1 MCEFCLDSL
10 GVSRIWT
17 CQGTF
22 WMACVQTFDSSDI
35 FVSRDRKELIGI
47 KVLFNIGYAG
57 GEQIDLLGAGRQHGW
72 PQGFIRALDV
82 G

>member
-1 MCEFCLDSL
+1 M
-10 GVSRIWT
+10 
-17 CQGTF
+17 
-22 WMACVQTFDSSDI
+22 
-35 FVSRDRKELIGI
+35 SRDRKELIGI